1 MKTIESLLAYLE
13 SQGHGVTARELSGLI
28 EAERANPWPNLP
40 AEDWS
45 KHMPAD
51 AASVATP
58 PPRVTAEDWDK
69 IHAMLA
75 EAQAVGENLD
85 AVRSRFGLE
94 TPPPADPIAAIRARH
109 DAVEQRRS
117 WASTVVTSDGE
128 QAHRDREELLEALA
142 DIAHEVGICH
152 EPDGG
157 SCVPGPFERV
167 LEEVRLLVKHAGERF
182 DMERERD
189 DKQAVANSWYMRCR
203 QSERERDE
211 ALTKLEELR
220 YRLTTIAD
228 EELGIAEV
236 MPVDDVVS
244 RIERGMFDRRLELQ
258 GAQAKLEQA
267 RTAQAET
274 LDALT
279 EANAE
284 TIELMVLRDR
294 LRAKAER
301 CDRYEAPGPVLL
313 TQEQIDAVANSDWEG
328 SHLSLVHALLA
339 AQHARDVAIVEAM
352 NDESIA
358 IAILTTIN
366 RESAGEAVRAAIL
379 RALKGET

>member
-1 MKTIESLLAYLE
+1 MSEATEKADALISAMLRAAIEEFDSTSGTQYE
-13 SQGHGVTARELSGLI
+13 ARFRRDMVAARGALI
-28 EAERANPWPNLP
+28 EL
-40 AEDWS
+40 
-45 KHMPAD
+45 
-51 AASVATP
+51 VA
-58 PPRVTAEDWDK
+58 K
-69 IHAMLA
+69 L
-75 EAQAVGENLD
+75 
-85 AVRSRFGLE
+85 
-94 TPPPADPIAAIRARH
+94 
-109 DAVEQRRS
+109 
-117 WASTVVTSDGE
+117 
-128 QAHRDREELLEALA
+128 
-142 DIAHEVGICH
+142 
-152 EPDGG
+152 
-157 SCVPGPFERV
+157 
-167 LEEVRLLVKHAGERF
+167 
-182 DMERERD
+182 
-189 DKQAVANSWYMRCR
+189 
-203 QSERERDE
+203 ERERDE

-244 RIERGMFDRRLELQ
+244 RIERGMFDRRIELQ

-339 AQHARDVAIVEAM
+339 AQHALDVAIVEAM